1 MANFDMKKFLTEL
14 IKFNTDS
21 VTKANY
27 TECAEFIHKTALE
40 LGLKSEI
47 LTTTTDG
54 DKPCPNVVIT
64 KEGKKEG
71 ATILLVTHF
80 DIVPA
85 GEGWSYDPFEPFE
98 KDGKIFGRGA
108 SDDKGAIA
116 AALAAM
122 VEMKEPLN
130 TFKLLATSDEE
141 VGGKGIDYLFNE
153 VKIPG
158 DFAIVLDSGPD
169 QLTIGASG
177 ILFGK
182 ILVYGK
188 QGHTGYP
195 FRSINAIDEARKIL
209 DIIDKYRKKVSKR
222 NSKYLAPPESP
233 RKYVYPRI
241 TVSIIH
247 AGTKENII
255 PGQCEIRFDRRLYPE
270 ENVDEVEKEFVAFLE
285 RETKKK
291 GIKYE
296 YSRIAALNGYA
307 TDLELPLIK
316 KAQQIA
322 TKVAGKEMQVGADL
336 GGNDGHII
344 IHRMPVICF
353 GQIRGDTNYHGLNE
367 FVHIEDLELTKNFV
381 AGFAKVRF

>member
-1 MANFDMKKFLTEL
+1 MKQFLMDL

-21 VTKANY
+21 TTKSNY
-27 TECAEFIHKTALE
+27 EECAQFIHKTAQE

-54 DKPCPNVVIT
+54 GKPCPNVVIT

-85 GEGWSYDPFEPFE
+85 GDDWSFNPFEPFE
-98 KDGKIFGRGA
+98 KEGKIFGRGA

-122 VEMKEPLN
+122 VEMKDPLN

-153 VKIPG
+153 VEIPG
-158 DFAIVLDSGPD
+158 DFAIVLDSGPE

-182 ILVYGK
+182 ILVHGK

-195 FRSINAIDEARKIL
+195 FRGKNAIDEARKVL
-209 DIIDKYRKKVSKR
+209 DIIDQYRKKVSKR

-247 AGTKENII
+247 AGEKENII
-255 PGQCEIRFDRRLYPE
+255 PGLCELRFDRRLYPE
-270 ENVDEVEKEFVAFLE
+270 EDVDEVEKEFLAFLE
-285 RETKKK
+285 KKAKKK
-291 GIKYE
+291 NIKFE

-307 TDLELPLIK
+307 TDLDLPLVK
-316 KAQQIA
+316 KAQEIA
-322 TKVAGKEMQVGADL
+322 TRIANEPMQVGVDL

-344 IHRMPVICF
+344 IHKMPVICF

-367 FVHIEDLELTKNFV
+367 FVHIEDLQLVKDFV
-381 AGFAKVRF
+381 AGFSNVEF